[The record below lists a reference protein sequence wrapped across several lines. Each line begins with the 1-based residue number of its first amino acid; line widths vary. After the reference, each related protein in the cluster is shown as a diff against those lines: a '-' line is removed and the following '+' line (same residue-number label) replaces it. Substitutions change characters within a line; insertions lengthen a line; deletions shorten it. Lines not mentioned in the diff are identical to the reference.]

1 MRRDLERR
9 LGAVEARRGRVA
21 LILRR
26 TEATTEAK
34 LIAGI
39 LNPEAYPLCDPCTMT
54 DAELNELIDELQKH
68 VTEPCPSREPEP

>member
-1 MRRDLERR
+1 MKRDLEHR

-26 TEATTEAK
+26 IETMTEVE
-34 LIAGI
+34 LMAGI
-39 LNPEAYPLCDPCTMT
+39 LDPEVYPLCDPCTLT

-68 VTEPCPSREPEP
+68 VTEPCPSREPES